1 MVDEN
6 DNRRGRP
13 AAARKV
19 PRDGS
24 TRDVG
29 SGEPTTD
36 DPATSDDAQPVRRP
50 RRSTPFWR
58 KGRFWVAV
66 IALEVAA
73 ALVISFTFERSPT
86 EVDLAGGDLTA
97 FCAQVR
103 TLQDQRAA
111 AAGAGD
117 EPTSVTDPTPF
128 EQERAAYLAL
138 IPLAPPDL
146 VPDLERLAELDATI
160 IETVDEIAVR
170 KAEDPSYS
178 GIPELTATLDRVGA
192 EGRVAAARLDV
203 VLVDGCGI
211 VPGAEPPVSA
221 AVPVGPVPG
230 TAPR

>member
-1 MVDEN
+1 MVEEN

-13 AAARKV
+13 AAERKV
-19 PRDGS
+19 APSPPADA
-24 TRDVG
+24 VG
-29 SGEPTTD
+29 TGGTPAAD
-36 DPATSDDAQPVRRP
+36 PDPATEAEPARRP

-111 AAGAGD
+111 AAAAGD
-117 EPTSVTDPTPF
+117 EPTSVTDPARF
-128 EQERAAYLAL
+128 EQERDAYLAL
-138 IPLAPPDL
+138 VPVAPSDL
-146 VPDLERLAELDATI
+146 VPDLERLAELDETI
-160 IETVDEIAVR
+160 IETVEQLAAR

-178 GIPELTATLDRVGA
+178 GIAELTAQLDRVSA
-192 EGRVAAARLDV
+192 EGRVAAARVDV

-211 VPGAEPPVSA
+211 DPGVQPTTTVA
-221 AVPVGPVPG
+221 GPVPG
-230 TAPR
+230 SAPR